1 MEDNGPPHN
10 HNYHNIP
17 RQRLGFSKII
27 WPANSLDLN
36 PIETIWME
44 LKDLLQEQIGPRM
57 TARQIRL
64 VLEQVR
70 YPYFISNS
78 TNSTIILTSVHLRHG
93 QNIQKSTLTIT
104 LILCMNGSELVFR
117 MEEEITLIFNF

>member
-1 MEDNGPPHN
+1 MEYNGPPHN
-10 HNYHNIP
+10 HHYHNIP

-27 WPANSLDLN
+27 WLANSLDLN

-78 TNSTIILTSVHLRHG
+78 TNSNIILTSVQLRHG
-93 QNIQKSTLTIT
+93 QNIQKSALTIT
-104 LILCMNGSELVFR
+104 LILCMNGSELVLR